1 MNIFFV
7 LLFNRAA
14 DSHRRMNEM
23 MQKYEDMR
31 QKLEWTKLTLTQ
43 TTNQM
48 NKHDMSRAG
57 EIRSTVTRLK
67 ERAENSSGKLRQIR
81 ELNESAERI
90 STHLVVNDDS
100 IELGNI

>member
-1 MNIFFV
+1 
-7 LLFNRAA
+7 
-14 DSHRRMNEM
+14 MNEM